1 MKTVTLILSFLF
13 YALLSSGQVGS
24 SNFAQAPLSLESEK
38 IDELYF
44 DEGHGPKITG
54 QLLNFEPEELD
65 SLQMVYSLVV
75 PFNNKRQTGN
85 ISVELEEDGRFAWT
99 LKKAWPYQQMWF
111 GIKKGGT
118 QYYWGELF
126 ANSGLHIILDLQQLK
141 KKEVSYWGEGI
152 SFSGS
157 EGKLTELTNIKNAYK
172 RDELQLIHNE
182 KHQAMMDRK
191 LTVGEKVAQLKS
203 SYEKFKAFDQ
213 KLWLNYPNDYIWFF
227 DNKRMSDYYGDLLVV
242 HWGKEMED
250 DLFAKVVKHQPLM
263 VSNESTSY
271 YKYLS
276 TFLKF
281 PNQIERIKTY
291 KKVIGPN
298 VEDPKDFES
307 FIDLRQKMANKEPY
321 DKQAFKQ
328 ANNKYLTAY
337 KAQIDAEDLA
347 LYVQKLNGIE
357 GPKSDI
363 LKIKGAPDDLWRR
376 KTYIGAVLPTTQT
389 QWGKEILATAY
400 EKDQKIR
407 ALTQEKLAKI
417 KPLNKE
423 ATLGENVFN
432 LDGMQFYQSNQK
444 TVEELLQDLRT
455 KYEGKGIILDI
466 WATWCMPCIDDM
478 KKSKSKKEEL
488 RKLPLEIV
496 YLCSATSSNM
506 EVWKR
511 KVAELEVKG
520 DHIFLDEKLTDEL
533 LKFFDL
539 RGYPSYIFLD
549 QEGKYDRE
557 LVQRIQNVDVELM
570 KERLELK

>member
-1 MKTVTLILSFLF
+1 MKTATLTLSFLF
-13 YALLSSGQVGS
+13 YVLISNGQVGS
-24 SNFAQAPLSLESEK
+24 SNIVQAPVSLESNK
-38 IDELYF
+38 MDQLYF
-44 DEGHGPKITG
+44 DENNGPKITG
-54 QLLNFEPEELD
+54 QVLNIEPEELD

-85 ISVELEEDGRFAWT
+85 ISIKLEEDGRFEWT

-111 GIKKGGT
+111 GIKKGGIN
-118 QYYWGELF
+118 YYKGELF
-126 ANSGLHIILDLQQLK
+126 ANSDLHIILDLQQLK
-141 KKEVSYWGEGI
+141 KREVSYWGEGI

-182 KHQAMMDRK
+182 KNQSMMDRK
-191 LTVGEKVAQLKS
+191 LTVAEKVAKLEA
-203 SYEKFKAFDQ
+203 SYEKFKALDQ
-213 KLWLNYPNDYIWFF
+213 ELWLSYPNDYVWFF

-242 HWGKEMED
+242 HWGKGMEED
-250 DLFAKVVKHQPLM
+250 FFEKVVKHQPLM

-276 TFLKF
+276 TFLKI
-281 PNQIERIKTY
+281 PTQIERIKTY
-291 KKVIGPN
+291 KKVIGPKA
-298 VEDPKDFES
+298 EDPKDFES
-307 FIDLRQKMANKEPY
+307 FIDLRQKMANNESY

-328 ANNKYLTAY
+328 ANKKYLTAY
-337 KAQIDAEDLA
+337 KDQIDAEDLA
-347 LYVQKLNGIE
+347 LYVQKLNSIKGS
-357 GPKSDI
+357 KSDI

-389 QWGKEILATAY
+389 QWGKELLSTQY
-400 EKDQKIR
+400 EKDKKIR
-407 ALTQEKLAKI
+407 ALTQEKLAAI
-417 KPLNKE
+417 KPLNTK

-432 LDGMQFYQSNQK
+432 LDGMQFYKANQK

-478 KKSKSKKEEL
+478 KKSKSKKGEL

-496 YLCSATSSNM
+496 YLCSATNSNI

-511 KVAELEVKG
+511 KVAELEVEG
-520 DHIFLDEKLTDEL
+520 DHIFLDEKLTSEL
-533 LKFFDL
+533 MKFFDL

-557 LVQRIQNVDVELM
+557 LVQRIQNVDVDLI
-570 KERLELK
+570 KERLKIE

>member
-1 MKTVTLILSFLF
+1 MKTTTLLLSFLF
-13 YALLSSGQVGS
+13 YALLSTGQVGS
-24 SNFAQAPLSLESEK
+24 SNIVQAPLSLESK
-38 IDELYF
+38 QIDELYF
-44 DEGHGPKITG
+44 DENNGPKITG
-54 QLLNFEPEELD
+54 QLLNFELEELD

-75 PFNNKRQTGN
+75 PFSNKRQTGN
-85 ISVELEEDGRFAWT
+85 ISVELAEDGRFEWA

-118 QYYWGELF
+118 SYYRGELF
-126 ANSGLHIILDLQQLK
+126 ANSDLHIILDLQQLK

-157 EGKLTELTNIKNAYK
+157 EGKLTELTNIRNAYK

-182 KHQAMMDRK
+182 KNQAMMDRK
-191 LTVGEKVAQLKS
+191 LTVGEKMAKLNT
-203 SYEKFKAFDQ
+203 SYEKFKTIDQ
-213 KLWLNYPNDYIWFF
+213 ELWLNYPNDYSWFF

-242 HWGKEMED
+242 HWGKEIED
-250 DLFAKVVKHQPLM
+250 DLFAEVVKHQPLM

-276 TFLKF
+276 TFLKI
-281 PNQIERIKTY
+281 PNQTERIKTY
-291 KKVIGPN
+291 KKVIGPK
-298 VEDPKDFES
+298 VENQKDFES
-307 FIDLRQKMANKEPY
+307 FIDLRQKMANNEAY

-328 ANNKYLTAY
+328 ANKKYLTAY
-337 KAQIDAEDLA
+337 KDQIDAEDLS
-347 LYVQKLNGIE
+347 LYVQKLNSIE

-389 QWGKEILATAY
+389 QWGKEMLVTAY

-407 ALTQEKLAKI
+407 ALTQEKLAAI

-423 ATLGENVFN
+423 AKLGENVFN
-432 LDGMQFYQSNQK
+432 LDGMQFYKANQK

-478 KKSKSKKEEL
+478 KKSKSKKMEL
-488 RKLPLEIV
+488 RKLPLDIV
-496 YLCSATSSNM
+496 YLCSATNSNI

-511 KVAELEVKG
+511 KVAELEVEG
-520 DHIFLDEKLTDEL
+520 DHIFLDEKLTGEL
-533 LKFFDL
+533 MKFFDL

-557 LVQRIQNVDVELM
+557 LVQGIQNVDVDLM